1 MKTKKSTHPLAAR
14 VKKMMQADEDI
25 GKIAQA
31 SPVLVGEY
39 SIGNHHANN
48 GAFAILLYGSRITHR
63 PEQEMLPRPAQG
75 ALLSFSSST
84 F

>member
-39 SIGNHHANN
+39 AIGNHSANDD
-48 GAFAILLYGSRITHR
+48 ALSLRLYGVASL
-63 PEQEMLPRPAQG
+63 MG
-75 ALLSFSSST
+75 
-84 F
+84 